1 VRLLVSGAA
10 LTLGVA
16 GLAGWAA
23 AYVSELTARLGYVGL
38 VLEALALTCLLSVRG
53 LVEAAREVALYLGRG
68 DLAAA
73 RRAVGYHL
81 VSRPTAELDEG
92 HVASA
97 TVESVA
103 ENLTDSVVAPAL
115 FFLAGGLAAAAM
127 YRTVNTVDA
136 MFGYRLG
143 PLEYFGKVAARLD
156 DLLNLIPA
164 RLAGLGLVAGAGAA
178 GASTRGALACLRRD
192 RRRTASPNA
201 GWTMAAMAGALGV
214 ALEKPGAY
222 RLGAGALPIPA
233 DIARSLRLLTAA
245 ICVSL
250 GLLVAVSV
258 AGALRGERVLDRD
271 KLAVL
276 TDPSRAPAE
285 TLHQAPDGSVPTR
298 RRRRRYRAR
307 RGFSRKT
314 GRDGPRPARCSL
326 STFVCSPVE

>member
-1 VRLLVSGAA
+1 MWLLVSGAA

-16 GLAGWAA
+16 GLAGWAGA
-23 AYVSELTARLGYVGL
+23 CVSEVTERLGYIGL

-81 VSRPTAELDEG
+81 VSRPTAGLDEG
-92 HVASA
+92 QVASA

-127 YRTVNTVDA
+127 YRVINTADA

-164 RLAGLGLVAGAGAA
+164 RLAGLSLVVGAGLA
-178 GASTRGALACLRRD
+178 GERTRGALACLRRD

-214 ALEKPGAY
+214 ILEKPGAY
-222 RLGAGALPIPA
+222 RLGAGALPIPT

-250 GLLVAVSV
+250 GVLIAVSL
-258 AGALRGERVLDRD
+258 AGTLRSERLLDQD

-276 TDPSRAPAE
+276 IGTSRAPAK
-285 TLHQAPDGSVPTR
+285 TLR
-298 RRRRRYRAR
+298 
-307 RGFSRKT
+307 
-314 GRDGPRPARCSL
+314 
-326 STFVCSPVE
+326 

>member
-1 VRLLVSGAA
+1 M
-10 LTLGVA
+10 
-16 GLAGWAA
+16 
-23 AYVSELTARLGYVGL
+23 SELAARLGYAGL
-38 VLEALALTCLLSVRG
+38 VLEAVALTCLLSVRG
-53 LVEAAREVALYLGRG
+53 LADAAREVARSLGHG

-73 RRAVGYHL
+73 RRAAGYHL

-97 TVESVA
+97 AVESVA

-127 YRTVNTVDA
+127 YRVVNTADA

-164 RLAGLGLVAGAGAA
+164 RLAGLSLVVGAGPA
-178 GASTRGALACLRRD
+178 GERASGALACLRRD
-192 RRRTASPNA
+192 RGRTASPNA

-214 ALEKPGAY
+214 TLEKPGVY
-222 RLGAGALPIPA
+222 RLGAGALPIPE

-250 GLLVAVSV
+250 GVLIAVSLL
-258 AGALRGERVLDRD
+258 GTLRGGRPLDQD
-271 KLAVL
+271 KLAVW
-276 TDPSRAPAE
+276 TGTS
-285 TLHQAPDGSVPTR
+285 TLLGETR
-298 RRRRRYRAR
+298 R
-307 RGFSRKT
+307 
-314 GRDGPRPARCSL
+314 
-326 STFVCSPVE
+326 

>member
-1 VRLLVSGAA
+1 MRLLISGAA
-10 LTLGVA
+10 LALGVT
-16 GLAGWAA
+16 GLAGWAG
-23 AYVSELTARLGYVGL
+23 AYVSELAARLGYAGL

-53 LVEAAREVALYLGRG
+53 LVEAAREVARYLGGG

-97 TVESVA
+97 TIESVA
-103 ENLTDSVVAPAL
+103 ENLTDSVIAPAF
-115 FFLAGGLAAAAM
+115 FFLVGGLAAAAM
-127 YRTVNTVDA
+127 YRVVNTADA

-164 RLAGLGLVAGAGAA
+164 RLAGLSLVVGAGPA
-178 GASTRGALACLRRD
+178 GESTRGALACLWRD

-214 ALEKPGAY
+214 TLEKPGAY
-222 RLGAGALPIPA
+222 RLGAGALPISA
-233 DIARSLRLLTAA
+233 DIARSLRLLRTA

-250 GLLVAVSV
+250 GVLLAVSL
-258 AGALRGERVLDRD
+258 AGTLRGERPLEQD
-271 KLAVL
+271 K
-276 TDPSRAPAE
+276 RAMLIKTFRTPAE
-285 TLHQAPDGSVPTR
+285 TLR
-298 RRRRRYRAR
+298 
-307 RGFSRKT
+307 
-314 GRDGPRPARCSL
+314 
-326 STFVCSPVE
+326 